1 MNRRFYW
8 LRLKEDF
15 FNDKRIKKL
24 RQLAGGDTYTIIYLK
39 LQLLSLK
46 DDGNLYF
53 DNIEDTFIE
62 ELALEIDESVE
73 DVKVCVMYLI
83 KCGLIEEVSES
94 ELSLVETKKCIG
106 SETSSTIRSRRCRER
121 QKMLQG
127 NATATQLQHNCN
139 GEIEKE
145 KEIELEIDKDII
157 YTRKQTKHKYGEY
170 QNVLLTDKELET
182 LKKDYKNADELIK
195 FLDEYIEMKGY
206 KAKSHYLCIKK
217 WVVDAVK
224 EHSKKEMKMPDWAGK
239 EVEEESMSDEELAE
253 MQKEIDSI
261 GDIYND

>member
-24 RQLAGGDTYTIIYLK
+24 RMLAGGDTYTIIYLK

-53 DNIEDTFIE
+53 DNVEDTFIE

-83 KCGLIEEVSES
+83 KCGLIEEISES
-94 ELSLVETKKCIG
+94 ELSLVETKECIG
-106 SETSSTIRSRRCRER
+106 SETSSTIRSRRCREKK
-121 QKMLQG
+121 KMLQG
-127 NATATQLQHNCN
+127 NTTVTQLQHNCN
-139 GEIEKE
+139 GEKE
-145 KEIELEIDKDII
+145 KEIDIDIKENINNINIINTKEKDS
-157 YTRKQTKHKYGEY
+157 KHKYGEY
-170 QNVLLTDKELET
+170 KNVLLTDKELQS
-182 LKKDYKNADELIK
+182 LKSDYDNCDELIK
-195 FLDEYIEMKGY
+195 YLDEYIEMKGY

-217 WVVDAVK
+217 WVVNAVK
-224 EHSKKEMKMPDWAGK
+224 EHSINKKE
-239 EVEEESMSDEELAE
+239 DEFWNE
-253 MQKEIDSI
+253 
-261 GDIYND
+261 